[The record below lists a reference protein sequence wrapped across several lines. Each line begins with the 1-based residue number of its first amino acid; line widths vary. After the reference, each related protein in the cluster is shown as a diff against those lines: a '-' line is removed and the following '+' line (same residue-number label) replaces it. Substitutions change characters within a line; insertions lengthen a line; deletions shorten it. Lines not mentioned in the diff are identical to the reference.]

1 MAEDT
6 EAARVVSREAIF
18 RITLLSAS
26 IVAFSATLLSIDQ
39 IDLDAN
45 RGLLGVSW
53 CLFAAVVILG
63 PMSVA
68 LEARALF
75 VVAWRA
81 LQPQDFDRDRRLTAG
96 ERLRL
101 EGVALYSLALRPR
114 SLFYARD
121 TDYNANEPTQGM
133 WMNFRMVLL
142 LHQVVDLALALEV
155 FVWGLFA
162 SAVTVLL
169 VAVYP

>member
-1 MAEDT
+1 MVQDT
-6 EAARVVSREAIF
+6 EAARAVSRDAIF

-39 IDLDAN
+39 FDLDGD
-45 RGLLGVSW
+45 RSLLGLSW

-63 PMSVA
+63 PLSVA
-68 LEARALF
+68 LEARARF

-81 LQPQDFDRDRRLTAG
+81 LQPQDFDRDRRPTAT

-101 EGVALYSLALRPR
+101 SAIALYSLTLRPR

-121 TDYNANEPTQGM
+121 TDYNANQPTQGM

-142 LHQVVDLALALEV
+142 LHQVVDLAMALEIV
-155 FVWGLFA
+155 VWGLFS
-162 SAVTVLL
+162 SAVIVLL